1 MYEVLHCNDN
11 LAYFKKSNKVIPIL
25 WISRM
30 FKMMPLPS
38 AYPTPGPDQ
47 GTPHRLDSVSMLNV
61 RTELRGRGPS
71 RVSHLLRSAYK
82 LFLISLTNIFP
93 RQACTASPTSTRRRC
108 RCCRRP
114 RWPGSGVLWA
124 RTNPSPSL
132 CSAELPFCRSWGGKK
147 ARKKS
152 HLGMNHI
159 HVNRSLHLENLFTH
173 SVVFIFFQLP
183 LLLQCWLEYEDC
195 S

>member
-1 MYEVLHCNDN
+1 MIIWLVLRK
-11 LAYFKKSNKVIPIL
+11 AIK
-25 WISRM
+25 WSR
-30 FKMMPLPS
+30 FYGLYQGCLKWCPYPLPTLPL
-38 AYPTPGPDQ
+38 APARHTTPARLSFNVKCENRAAGPR
-47 GTPHRLDSVSMLNV
+47 PVSSFPFVAVCVQIIFN
-61 RTELRGRGPS
+61 
-71 RVSHLLRSAYK
+71 
-82 LFLISLTNIFP
+82 LTNKYFP

-114 RWPGSGVLWA
+114 RWPGSGVSSA

-132 CSAELPFCRSWGGKK
+132 CSAELPFCRNWGGKK